1 MARASLGGRLF
12 ASMMKWRNIKGMFAD
27 TARTAQIIEQ
37 CRQTNAVAYTM
48 PAVKLKSQME
58 RTVIADMDCVV
69 LSHARPSGKVLWY
82 LHGGAYIFH
91 ASDFHWQFL
100 DRIVQH
106 TRATVIATNYPL
118 APNHQA
124 AEVVPGLRAVYQAIV
139 AATPAHQV
147 VVAGDSA
154 GGGLALACAQDWRD
168 QQLPQPAHLCLLS
181 PWLDIAMQ
189 NPDAQSLDAGD
200 VLLSIPGLV
209 LAGASWR
216 GSLAEQHPWVSP
228 LYGDLSGLAPLAMWV
243 GTHEIFYPD
252 VRMLRD
258 KAQAAGVLA
267 HYTEAPGMFHAYQ
280 IFPVPEAKRVA
291 QYLHGVLTQVVV

>member
-69 LSHARPSGKVLWY
+69 LAHARPSGKVLWY

-139 AATPAHQV
+139 AATPTHQV

-189 NPDAQSLDAGD
+189 NPDAQSLDAGRA
-200 VLLSIPGLV
+200 VEYSRFGVGRCI
-209 LAGASWR
+209 LAGITRRAASVGQPTVWEFVR
-216 GSLAEQHPWVSP
+216 AGTASHVGRYAR
-228 LYGDLSGLAPLAMWV
+228 DFLSGCPYAP
-243 GTHEIFYPD
+243 
-252 VRMLRD
+252 
-258 KAQAAGVLA
+258 
-267 HYTEAPGMFHAYQ
+267 
-280 IFPVPEAKRVA
+280 
-291 QYLHGVLTQVVV
+291 